1 MCPKCNKTCKNVTNL
16 DKHWLKNCKG
26 IPMIWPK
33 WEKVKD
39 ATSSGGDGKTRF
51 FCQLAE
57 CIEKRQTQCFSDYKQ
72 FWKHHYEVHA
82 PQAKSMYQCLQC
94 PKSFSF
100 QSDLTYHVRIGKKLC
115 LKFIQDTG

>member
-16 DKHWLKNCKG
+16 DRHWLKNCKG

-39 ATSSGGDGKTRF
+39 TDGKKTKF

-57 CIEKRQTQCFSDYKQ
+57 CIEKKPSQWFSDYKQ

-82 PQAKSMYQCLQC
+82 PQAKSMYQCVQC
-94 PKSFSF
+94 PKTYSF
-100 QSDLTYHVRIGKKLC
+100 QSDLTYHVRIGKKSC
-115 LKFIQDTG
+115 LKRYWLF